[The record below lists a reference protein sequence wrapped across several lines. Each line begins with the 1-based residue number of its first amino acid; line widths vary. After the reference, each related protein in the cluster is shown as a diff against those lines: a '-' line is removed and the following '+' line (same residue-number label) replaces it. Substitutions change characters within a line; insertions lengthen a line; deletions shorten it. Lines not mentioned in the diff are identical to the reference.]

1 MVIFRVG
8 FPRESLMGENFSGGN
23 SPGGIFIE
31 PSSYIMYLFLFFK
44 KLSANIIWLSI
55 KRCIL

>member
-1 MVIFRVG
+1 
-8 FPRESLMGENFSGGN
+8 MGENFSGGN